1 MHTEF
6 ACMTFFFNCD
16 LQDMM
21 LHWNM
26 QLFVLFLKCWWIKLK
41 DIDAST
47 TSKRWEWL
55 QEKSID
61 RPWST
66 ADVGL
71 FDVRVGRCKQ
81 AFFHFNYSLLSPYLY
96 MCDVTYHTVSVYVCV
111 KHFLWVCTFHIEM
124 TFIEPVRYHVQAPRR
139 LNILGHPQLGRRS
152 TVGWVGP
159 GRHCVW
165 QETKDLKHLS
175 QEPHCYFKAFL
186 TQCRGVTGT
195 AAVASMA
202 DAGSSEV
209 QADGVHA
216 HSAKID

>member
-1 MHTEF
+1 MNQTEGYRCLNHVQ
-6 ACMTFFFNCD
+6 ALRM
-16 LQDMM
+16 
-21 LHWNM
+21 
-26 QLFVLFLKCWWIKLK
+26 
-41 DIDAST
+41 AA
-47 TSKRWEWL
+47 R
-55 QEKSID
+55 EKH
-61 RPWST
+61 WST
-66 ADVGL
+66 LVDRWCGFVWRKGWKVQTSL
-71 FDVRVGRCKQ
+71 F
-81 AFFHFNYSLLSPYLY
+81 SLQL
-96 MCDVTYHTVSVYVCV
+96 CV